1 MPRIAAYARFSSSAQ
16 REASLDDQLR
26 NCRTYCERQGWPAPV
41 EYTDAAMSGARNDR
55 PNFLRMMEDAV
66 QFDVIVVDDFSRL
79 SRDSIVSA
87 QTVRRLTFAGVR
99 LISISD
105 GVDTARKNHKAD
117 VGLRGIMS
125 ELYLSDL
132 ADKTHRGLTG
142 RALAGASAGGLPYG
156 YRVTTTGQREIDE
169 AQAVVV
175 RRIFAEYVAG
185 MSPRAIVAGLNRD
198 GVPSARADH
207 GSVWSMTA
215 VYGDMRRGIG
225 ILANPIYVGRYIWNR
240 SQWIK
245 HPDTGRRI
253 RKERPQSE
261 WLTSEHPE
269 LAIIDTETWQ
279 LARARSRGIS
289 DSRAQVEAPRAAG
302 PGRPPRYLL
311 SGILRC
317 GECDGPMVI
326 VDRYRYG
333 CSTHKDT
340 GTCGSRV
347 RISRLIAENALLQ
360 GIKKNLLDEGN
371 YRTFIREVQL
381 SLKQSAPDLDAA
393 KRKVIEA
400 GTEHANVMRA
410 IKAGIITPSTRTA
423 LVEAELAI
431 EQAKA
436 ELRELQSYQPAQIL
450 PRAREQWKGIV
461 DRLTDAGR
469 NIPAARSAL
478 RELLGDRIA
487 IKNENGNIF
496 AEVAA
501 SGSQI
506 TVVAGACSVLY
517 LTEPL
522 RIPLHPATDRA

>member
-1 MPRIAAYARFSSSAQ
+1 MPRIAAYARYSSDSQ

-26 NCRTYCERQGWPAPV
+26 NCRAYCDRQGWPAPTV
-41 EYTDAAMSGARNDR
+41 YTDAAMSGARNDR
-55 PNFLRMMEDAV
+55 PNFLRMMEDASRY
-66 QFDVIVVDDFSRL
+66 DVIVVDDFSRL

-105 GVDTARKNHKAD
+105 GVDTARKSHKAD

-175 RRIFAEYVAG
+175 RRIFAEYIAG

-198 GVPSARADH
+198 GVPSARS
-207 GSVWSMTA
+207 GRWSMTA

-225 ILANPIYVGRYIWNR
+225 ILANPIYVGRYVWNR

-253 RKERPQSE
+253 RKERPESE
-261 WLTSEHPE
+261 WMTSEHPE
-269 LAIIDTETWQ
+269 LAIVDADTWQ
-279 LARARSRGIS
+279 CARARGRGIS
-289 DSRAQVEAPRAAG
+289 DNRVQVESPSGGG

-317 GECDGPMVI
+317 GECGGPMVI

-340 GTCGSRV
+340 GTCA
-347 RISRLIAENALLQ
+347 SRLRVSRTIAENALLQ
-360 GIKKNLLDEGN
+360 GVKANLLDESS
-371 YRTFIREVQL
+371 YQAFMREVQ
-381 SLKQSAPDLDAA
+381 SVLKRSAPDLDGA
-393 KRKVIEA
+393 KRKISEA
-400 GTEHANVMRA
+400 EAEHANVMRA

-423 LVEAELAI
+423 LVDAELAVD
-431 EQAKA
+431 QANN
-436 ELRELQSYQPAQIL
+436 ELRALQSYQPAQIL

-461 DRLTDAGR
+461 DRLADAAR

-478 RELLGDRIA
+478 RELLGDRIT
-487 IKNENGNIF
+487 IRNENGDIF

-506 TVVAGACSVLY
+506 TVVAGAGF
-517 LTEPL
+517 E
-522 RIPLHPATDRA
+522 PATFGL